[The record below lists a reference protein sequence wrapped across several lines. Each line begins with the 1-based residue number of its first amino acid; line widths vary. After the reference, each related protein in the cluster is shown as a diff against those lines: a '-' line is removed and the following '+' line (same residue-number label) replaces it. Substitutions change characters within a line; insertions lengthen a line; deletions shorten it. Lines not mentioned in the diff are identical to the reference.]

1 MTRLV
6 LMELF
11 EQQGWFVV
19 DFHDLGLTIWDREKV
34 SEWCHGTYGTPVKTL
49 KSPGRWR
56 DRALDFRVYFRD
68 EADRSLFVLRW
79 S

>member
-1 MTRLV
+1 MTKLYID
-6 LMELF
+6 LF
-11 EQQGWFVV
+11 EQQGWFVA
-19 DFHDLGLTIWDREKV
+19 DFHDQTLTIRAREEV
-34 SEWCHGTYGTPVKTL
+34 SAWCRDTYGTPVKTL

-79 S
+79 N